1 MSDAGMV
8 LGSGEAA
15 AIEMIEHTF
24 GKGNRASSAGFIQP
38 PTARC
43 PDRTQMD
50 GEIAAAGRVPS

>member
-24 GKGNRASSAGFIQP
+24 GKGKPRIVGRLHPAA
-38 PTARC
+38 
-43 PDRTQMD
+43 DREMPRLHTD
-50 GEIAAAGRVPS
+50 GR